1 MPSPNNVLTADSYIQ
16 DGLVFQLDGIDYGGI
31 DGQWIDRKSG
41 IIAILN
47 NLVTRYNDKHFY
59 FDRGGQALFNK
70 GAALNRTS
78 YTIDFVG
85 TCNPS
90 IASVFCPF
98 PNLAANEISLA
109 SYVGNA
115 AFGYGR
121 RTLIKAFR
129 GNIGI
134 LCTHFQDSRFVNKG
148 IVVTPT
154 TNFQTIAVSE
164 QFGINAAYRDSY
176 SGRIFTIRCYNRN
189 LSDREIL
196 INQKIDNA
204 RFGLGLDIP
213 DEVLPASRSLSL
225 LEPFELPDES
235 ESEQEPTND
244 NSDER

>member
-1 MPSPNNVLTADSYIQ
+1 MPSPNNVLTADSYVQ
-16 DGLVFQLDGIDYGGI
+16 DGLVFQLDGIEYGGV
-31 DGQWIDRKSG
+31 DGQWIDRKGS

-47 NLVTRYNDKHFY
+47 NLVTRVDNKQFR
-59 FDRGGQALFNK
+59 FASGGQALFNK
-70 GAALNRTS
+70 AATLNRTS

-90 IASVFCPF
+90 ISNVFCPF
-98 PNLAANEISLA
+98 PNLAANEMSLA

-121 RTLIKAFR
+121 RTSIKAFR

-134 LCTHFQDSRFVNKG
+134 ICAHFQNSHFVNKG
-148 IVVTPT
+148 IIVTPIT
-154 TNFQTIAVSE
+154 IFQTLAVGE

-176 SGRIFTIRCYNRN
+176 SGHIFTIRCYNRD

-204 RFGLGLDIP
+204 RFQLGLNIP
-213 DEVLPASRSLSL
+213 DEVLPATRSLSL
-225 LEPFELPDES
+225 SEPFELPDES
-235 ESEQEPTND
+235 MTEQDITNET
-244 NSDER
+244 SDER